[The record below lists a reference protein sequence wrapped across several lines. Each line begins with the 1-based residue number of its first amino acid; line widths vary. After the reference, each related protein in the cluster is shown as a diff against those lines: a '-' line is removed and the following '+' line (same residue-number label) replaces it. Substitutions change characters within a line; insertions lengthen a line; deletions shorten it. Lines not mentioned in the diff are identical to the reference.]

1 MVIAILSVLAVL
13 LLLCSFY
20 QSLTEMSFF
29 RTSRIKLDYLA
40 SKGDKHAIV
49 VQNIMKKP
57 ETLLSAIL
65 ISNTIANTIAP
76 IFAAI
81 VFVSL
86 FGENIGYTVAAIA
99 MPIIILIFCEIPPK
113 VIASH
118 YPERVAFALATPT
131 RIMIYTLKPF
141 IWLTKRVTNVLLHIV
156 GIDIKPRDLTIS
168 REELRHMV
176 KLSGEAG
183 HIHADEHKLL
193 RAIFAFKDK
202 LVSDVMIPRD
212 KMIAV
217 DIKKSQQEMVE
228 FINNQG
234 YTRIPVYEGNVDN
247 IKGVIHAKD
256 VLNALLYKEL
266 IIFQDLIREPY
277 YISKEQKI
285 SEVLKMFQQDKLHIA
300 VVKDESG
307 KTAGVITMEDI
318 LEEIVGEIEDEFDV
332 Y

>member
-118 YPERVAFALATPT
+118 YPERVAF
-131 RIMIYTLKPF
+131 
-141 IWLTKRVTNVLLHIV
+141 
-156 GIDIKPRDLTIS
+156 
-168 REELRHMV
+168 
-176 KLSGEAG
+176 
-183 HIHADEHKLL
+183 
-193 RAIFAFKDK
+193 
-202 LVSDVMIPRD
+202 
-212 KMIAV
+212 
-217 DIKKSQQEMVE
+217 
-228 FINNQG
+228 
-234 YTRIPVYEGNVDN
+234 
-247 IKGVIHAKD
+247 
-256 VLNALLYKEL
+256 
-266 IIFQDLIREPY
+266 
-277 YISKEQKI
+277 
-285 SEVLKMFQQDKLHIA
+285 
-300 VVKDESG
+300 
-307 KTAGVITMEDI
+307 
-318 LEEIVGEIEDEFDV
+318 
-332 Y
+332 